1 MYVREQRL
9 DIRDTSGNV
18 TKTLG
23 YLMENLDVRLV
34 CWNSKTF
41 DIIEMTKTGYGEG
54 KKKNM
59 AKGRQIPR
67 DWIKFCKCNFNI
79 NACLGVI

>member
-9 DIRDTSGNV
+9 DIRDTSDNV
-18 TKTLG
+18 AKTLG

-41 DIIEMTKTGYGEG
+41 DIIEMTKT
-54 KKKNM
+54 
-59 AKGRQIPR
+59 
-67 DWIKFCKCNFNI
+67 
-79 NACLGVI
+79 